1 MANFATVKALFF
13 RWRVL
18 VLFFFL
24 FASLLMIQPSFFSE
38 GVAIRSIE
46 KDSPAALA
54 GMHSPYAKDKPMF
67 REVITALN
75 GQSITSV
82 DDYAAAVSLL
92 QEGELVRLET
102 LSRYSY
108 DGGTRSLHLLRQEM
122 LYSLYY
128 NATTGLG
135 IEVYDAPTSNLKK
148 GLDLQ
153 GGTRVLLEP
162 ETEVSPEDMD
172 ILIANLQ
179 QRLNVYGL
187 TDLVITEAKDLNG
200 GQFILVEIAG
210 VTKDE
215 VQELIGTQGKFEA
228 KIANQTVFSGGEDIA
243 SVCRSADCSF
253 VVDPSRPCQGSVGAG
268 YYCTFSFAITLS
280 TEAAERQAA
289 VTADIPL
296 STEQGG
302 TYLASDLD
310 LYLDDVLVDTLKIGA
325 DLKGRAVTEISISG
339 PGVGPTYQE
348 AVQNSALNMK
358 KLQTLLIT
366 GSLPVKLTVVKVD
379 SISPGVGEEFVK
391 NVLSV
396 VLYAILAVGI
406 VLGIRYRH
414 VSILALIMATMLSEV
429 FIILGF
435 AAFVGWNIDLAAI
448 AGILVAVGTGVDD
461 QIVITDEVYGRKKL
475 VKHLSWKDKLKRAF
489 FIIMAAYLTTVV
501 AMLPLFWAGA
511 GALKGFALTS
521 ILGVTIG
528 VFITRPAYAVAVEA
542 VLKEEGEE

>member
-1 MANFATVKALFF
+1 MMLASLKPILF

-18 VLFFFL
+18 MLLFFL
-24 FASLLMIQPSFFSE
+24 FASLLMIQPSFFTE
-38 GVAIRSIE
+38 GVAIRSIQ

-67 REVITALN
+67 REIIAAIN
-75 GQSITSV
+75 GQEVTSL
-82 DDYAAAVSLL
+82 DDYAALTSSL
-92 QEGELVRLET
+92 EDGALVRIDT
-102 LSRYSY
+102 LSHYTYESGSR
-108 DGGTRSLHLLRQEM
+108 RLHLFRQEM
-122 LYSLYY
+122 LYSVYY
-128 NATTGLG
+128 NETIGLG

-162 ETEVSPEDMD
+162 EAEVSPEDMD
-172 ILIANLQ
+172 ILIENLQ

-187 TDLVITEAKDLNG
+187 TDIIITEAKDLNG
-200 GQFILVEIAG
+200 VQFILVEIAG

-215 VQELIGTQGKFEA
+215 VQELIGTQGKFDA
-228 KIANQTVFSGGEDIA
+228 KVGNQTVFTGGEDIA

-253 VVDPSRPCQGSVGAG
+253 VVDPQRPCQGSAGAG
-268 YYCTFSFAITLS
+268 YYCTFSFAISLS
-280 TEAAERQAA
+280 QAAAERQAA
-289 VTADIPL
+289 VTADVPL
-296 STEQGG
+296 STEAGG
-302 TYLASDLD
+302 AYLAQDLD

-325 DLKGRAVTEISISG
+325 DLKGRAVTDISISG
-339 PGVGPTYQE
+339 PSVGATYEE
-348 AVQNSALNMK
+348 AVQNSAQNMK

-379 SISPGVGEEFVK
+379 SISPAVGGEFVK
-391 NVLSV
+391 NVLAV

-414 VSILALIMATMLSEV
+414 VSILGLIMLTMLSEIL
-429 FIILGF
+429 IILGF
-435 AAFVGWNIDLAAI
+435 AAFIGWNIDLAAV

-461 QIVITDEVYGRKKL
+461 QIVITDEVYGKKKL
-475 VKHLSWKDKLKRAF
+475 VRHLSWKDKLKRAF

-528 VFITRPAYAVAVEA
+528 VFITRPAYAVAIEA
-542 VLKEEGEE
+542 VLKDEREE